1 MNYGYVISKSE
12 TDFIVNVEPT
22 QKGSGYNVVPKEVDP
37 YNKYDIA
44 DVQAYVLANPSMLIS
59 GYTEP
64 VLTDEQQREVMYK
77 TLRYRL
83 VGDTPTGALDY
94 SRPFYETLT
103 VDEMSERFI
112 KYLGDNDEIANA
124 SLAGKVEAKN
134 YIRSLF

>member
-1 MNYGYVISKSE
+1 MYGYVIKKSE

-22 QKGSGYNVVPKEVDP
+22 QKGSGYNVVPKETDP
-37 YNKYDIA
+37 FNKYDIDA
-44 DVQAYVLANPSMLIS
+44 VRAYAIANPLKVIS

-64 VLTDEQQREVMYK
+64 TLTAEEQREHLYK

-83 VGDTPTGALDY
+83 VGDVLTGALDY

-103 VDEMSERFI
+103 VDEMRYRFL

>member
-1 MNYGYVISKSE
+1 MKYYKLGNDMMVAEELDTSLPQFTGAIELTKEQYDAECTPEKSWQRYMLTLASLTSE
-12 TDFIVNVEPT
+12 
-22 QKGSGYNVVPKEVDP
+22 QK
-37 YNKYDIA
+37 
-44 DVQAYVLANPSMLIS
+44 
-59 GYTEP
+59 
-64 VLTDEQQREVMYK
+64 REVLYK

-83 VGDTPTGALDY
+83 VGDIATGALDY

-103 VDEMSERFI
+103 VDEMSDRFI